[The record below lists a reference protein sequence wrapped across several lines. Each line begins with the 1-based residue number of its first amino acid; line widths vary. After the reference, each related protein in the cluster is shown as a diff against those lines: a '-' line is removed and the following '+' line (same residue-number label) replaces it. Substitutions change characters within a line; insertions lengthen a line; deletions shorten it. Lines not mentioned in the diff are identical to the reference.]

1 MTIQNKAPILYLNL
15 GIDFFKIDF
24 LYYFTILIIYL
35 LLAVIIKNLLL
46 NKKSAYNHFFF
57 FFFFVYTM
65 KGFDGSDFSGNID
78 WSSLYSSSG
87 THKPIDNDLTSIP
100 TLFLAN
106 FYLILT
112 TSSNWW
118 ILSFDLLWFLIIY
131 ERPLFLDEYWHK
143 DWLTSL
149 YSY

>member
-78 WSSLYSSSG
+78 
-87 THKPIDNDLTSIP
+87 
-100 TLFLAN
+100 
-106 FYLILT
+106 
-112 TSSNWW
+112 
-118 ILSFDLLWFLIIY
+118 
-131 ERPLFLDEYWHK
+131 
-143 DWLTSL
+143 
-149 YSY
+149 